1 MQVDGLYETNNVSK
15 RFSLV
20 LPFMTR
26 ISNDGLR
33 IFYNLPFGED
43 AILDDYQDNL
53 PGTFLLVAAL
63 R

>member
-1 MQVDGLYETNNVSK
+1 
-15 RFSLV
+15 
-20 LPFMTR
+20 MTR